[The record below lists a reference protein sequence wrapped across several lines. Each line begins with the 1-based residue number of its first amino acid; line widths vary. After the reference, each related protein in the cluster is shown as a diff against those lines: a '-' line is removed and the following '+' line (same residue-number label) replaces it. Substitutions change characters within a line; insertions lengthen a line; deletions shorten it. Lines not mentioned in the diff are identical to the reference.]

1 MINTRAEVYSSLIEA
16 AMKAGAIEAIPI
28 RSSDIVV
35 EDRVQL
41 KCRTGCPSYGHCLTC
56 PPFVPSIPDFRKML
70 LEYQDA
76 LLIRFRSG
84 VEAEPE
90 IVHALLRNKSDPAV
104 STTVKAKTT
113 EFSDALNKE
122 SRIIHDSMLEIERQA
137 FQAGYPFALAFTV
150 DCCDLCRTC
159 NVKGGVCMHPSQLR
173 YSIEAV
179 GINIIKTAKSI
190 GMTIRFPCPIP
201 PDRITLLLID

>member
-1 MINTRAEVYSSLIEA
+1 MTDTPSEVYTSLIEA
-16 AMKAGAIEAIPI
+16 AMKAGATDAIPI
-28 RSSDIVV
+28 RSTDIVV
-35 EDRVQL
+35 EDRVHL
-41 KCRTGCPSYGHCLTC
+41 KCKTGCPSYGHCLSC
-56 PPFVPSIPDFRKML
+56 PPYAPSVPDFRRML
-70 LEYQDA
+70 QEYQDA
-76 LLIRFRSG
+76 LLIRFRSA
-84 VEAEPE
+84 VEAEPG
-90 IVHALLRNKSDPAV
+90 IVHELLKNRSDP
-104 STTVKAKTT
+104 TVPKSVRVKTN

-122 SRIIHDSMLEIERQA
+122 SRVIHDRMLEIERQA

-179 GINIIKTAKSI
+179 GINIIKTAKSA